1 MHCKTL
7 PICPEDSNDYGSYDI
22 ADQAARNDLIL
33 GLDCRTLPPCP
44 DGSDWIPGV
53 ECKELPPCPNNSDNV
68 DYDYGE
74 GPGKTWKKGP
84 VPYPEVFEVGLEVGG
99 IGKSSIF

>member
-1 MHCKTL
+1 M
-7 PICPEDSNDYGSYDI
+7 
-22 ADQAARNDLIL
+22 
-33 GLDCRTLPPCP
+33 
-44 DGSDWIPGV
+44 

-68 DYDYGE
+68 DYDYDE
-74 GPGKTWKKGP
+74 GPGKTCKKGP

>member
-7 PICPEDSNDYGSYDI
+7 PICPEDSNDYDTYDI
-22 ADQAARNDLIL
+22 ENLGGRNDNIP

-44 DGSDWIPGV
+44 DDSDWIPGV
-53 ECKELPPCPNNSDNV
+53 ECKEIPPCPNNSDNG
-68 DYDYGE
+68 D
-74 GPGKTWKKGP
+74 GPGKTCKKGP